1 MTPST
6 QTSSPKRSQKAETKP
21 KGPLPELD
29 MLQVML
35 RDSERQEKSMS
46 FMSSPFVAKPKA
58 RKAAAARAM
67 AANLTPSMSFAN
79 VYQAAPLQRIGVV
92 KAGVVASMIDDIAA
106 ALSTT
111 SSFVITILGLK
122 RSTVARKKADPAASL
137 STEDS
142 ERLVGLARLVGQVE
156 VMVRESGNS
165 VGFDSGKWLAHWLD
179 QPLGALNGE
188 KPAAYMDTAEGQALV
203 SSLLLQIQ
211 HGTYA

>member
-1 MTPST
+1 
-6 QTSSPKRSQKAETKP
+6 
-21 KGPLPELD
+21 
-29 MLQVML
+29 MLQILL
-35 RDSERQEKSMS
+35 RDSERHGKGMA
-46 FMSSPFVAKPKA
+46 FMPSPFTAKPKA
-58 RKAAAARAM
+58 RKATAPASRAM
-67 AANLTPSMSFAN
+67 AVSLNRTMSFAN
-79 VYQAAPLQRIGVV
+79 VYQAAPQQRIGVV
-92 KAGVVASMIDDIAA
+92 KAGVVASKIDDIAA

-156 VMVRESGNS
+156 VMVKESGDS
-165 VGFDSGKWLAHWLD
+165 AGFDAGKWLAHWLD

-188 KPAAYMDTAEGQALV
+188 KPSAYMDTSEGQALV

>member
-1 MTPST
+1 M
-6 QTSSPKRSQKAETKP
+6 
-21 KGPLPELD
+21 LEL
-29 MLQVML
+29 ML
-35 RDSERQEKSMS
+35 RDSTRSERTMA
-46 FMSSPFVAKPKA
+46 FMPSPFPAKSTGSKSLRSAPP
-58 RKAAAARAM
+58 RSM
-67 AANLTPSMSFAN
+67 ATSLNPSMSFAN
-79 VYQAAPLQRIGVV
+79 VYQAAPLQRIGLV
-92 KAGVVASMIDDIAA
+92 KAGVVASMIDDIAK

-156 VMVRESGNS
+156 VMVRESGDS
-165 VGFDSGKWLAHWLD
+165 TGFNAGKWLAHWLD
-179 QPLGALNGE
+179 QPLGALGGE
-188 KPAAYMDTAEGQALV
+188 KPSAYMDTSEGQSLV